1 MSIKELTKKVS
12 NASQK
17 RSHTKRVKMLKEA
30 QIIDNN
36 GYYSERYFSEET
48 VENDKEKGKA
58 ATA

>member
-1 MSIKELTKKVS
+1 
-12 NASQK
+12 
-17 RSHTKRVKMLKEA
+17 MLKEA